1 MSSKSRIWVRILVHL
16 LENKTVLIVGLGLIG
31 GSVARGLAAGRHCRR
46 ILACGRDEGPLQT
59 ALLDGVIDGYATAP
73 ETLVPDADVILLT
86 TPTLTVA
93 RILEQIR
100 DLLRPDTVVT
110 DAASV
115 KASVVGDARRILG
128 AGSARF
134 VAGHP
139 IAGSEQSGYQASR
152 ADLYQQR
159 KVILTPVAENET
171 LAVQTVMQLWQ
182 CLGADVHAMSAERHD
197 RILAGTSHLPHLLA
211 FALVNTLVD
220 KVGEP
225 DRSQQ
230 IFDYAA
236 GGFADFSRIASSD
249 PVMWRDIFLAN
260 REATVSVL
268 DAYMNSLSEMKQ
280 LLLQVDGAT
289 LHAGLKRAKSV
300 RDDFIRRFRA
310 GQSVL
315 DDAEP
320 VLSASLRV
328 APAVCIR
335 GDCRLSAEPELARS
349 VLRDALH
356 VPQKTLICGFP
367 EDRRSLQLVRQL
379 NAAGT
384 PVSGPEHGE
393 LLVFAG
399 DQGADTQALAADPL
413 LIAVIALA
421 ASNLPASSV
430 TIRSALGDEASLSGL
445 SQLWRDLGLAL
456 LVQEKDLQISALA
469 SPLSGGTRLQVPA
482 DSLSQTECLA
492 LVALGLTGDQELEL
506 VLAETECALLW
517 RRLSPWRDSGLQI
530 TQPDAATVR
539 VISGLWPA
547 DVQQIDCQQDT
558 GLALL
563 TLALTATGRSE
574 MILTSVGDLAGHY
587 PGLLAKLG
595 ALGFKIKESA

>member
-1 MSSKSRIWVRILVHL
+1 MHL
-16 LENKTVLIVGLGLIG
+16 LENNTVLIIGLGLIG

-59 ALLDGVIDGYATAP
+59 ALLDGVIDGYATTP
-73 ETLVPDADVILLT
+73 ETLVSEADIILLT

-100 DLLRPDTVVT
+100 DFLRPDTVIT

-115 KASVVGDARRILG
+115 KASVVSDARRILG
-128 AGSARF
+128 AASARF

-139 IAGSEQSGYQASR
+139 IAGSEQSGYRASR

-159 KVILTPVAENET
+159 KVILTPVAENDT
-171 LAVQTVMQLWQ
+171 LAVQSVMQLWQ
-182 CLGADVHAMSAERHD
+182 CLGADVHAMSAVRHD

-230 IFDYAA
+230 VFDYAA

-268 DAYMNSLSEMKQ
+268 DAYMNSLADMKQ
-280 LLLQVDGAT
+280 LLLQADGAA
-289 LHAGLKRAKSV
+289 LQAGLTRAKSV

-310 GQSVL
+310 GQSIL
-315 DDAEP
+315 DDASP
-320 VLSASLRV
+320 DIPLSLRV
-328 APAVCIR
+328 TPAVCIK
-335 GDCRLSAEPELARS
+335 GDCRLSAEPEHART
-349 VLRDALH
+349 VLRQALQ
-356 VPQKTLICGFP
+356 VPQKTRISGFP
-367 EDRRSLQLVRQL
+367 EDRQSLQLVQQL

-384 PVSGPEHGE
+384 PVSGPEQGE

-399 DQGADTQALAADPL
+399 DQQGATLKLPADPL
-413 LIAVIALA
+413 LVAVLGLA
-421 ASNLPASSV
+421 VSGLPASSV
-430 TIRSALGDEASLSGL
+430 TIRAALGDASTLGGL
-445 SQLWRDLGLAL
+445 PEVWRDLGLNL
-456 LVQEKDLQISALA
+456 SVKGNDLQIAALA

-482 DSLSQTECLA
+482 GSLSQVESMA
-492 LVALGLTGDQELEL
+492 LVALGLTGDQQLELEL
-506 VLAETECALLW
+506 SQAECMALWQRIGPWRESGLKITLAE
-517 RRLSPWRDSGLQI
+517 SSI
-530 TQPDAATVR
+530 IR
-539 VISGLWPA
+539 VSSGLWA
-547 DVQQIDCQQDT
+547 GDVRQIDCQQDT
-558 GLALL
+558 ALALL
-563 TLALTATGRSE
+563 TVALVAVGGHDMTLTAA
-574 MILTSVGDLAGHY
+574 GDIAAQY
-587 PGLLAKLG
+587 PGLRVNLG
-595 ALGFKIKESA
+595 ALGFSIEETT